1 MVITNNIIAMNAQR
15 QFNTVGRKKAKSTE
29 KLSSGYRINRAAD
42 DAAGLTISEKMR
54 SQIRG
59 LSQGV
64 ENTQDGISMCQI
76 ADGALEEVH
85 DMIHRITELSVKA
98 SNETNTAADRQA
110 IQSEIN
116 DILAEIDRI
125 SESTEFNTLPIFKEG
140 SNNRISGN
148 AKTTSD
154 SIQLSINDNS
164 KIYSE
169 IEYTYK
175 TENVN
180 VITDSEATD
189 SGFTSSTYV
198 QSPEENRKYNQDHP
212 ISYEI
217 TETGKSTNIPGIW
230 ENKGDKIYA
239 YYIYGVDREKVARW
253 NDDVSEDGWY
263 VFKRNYGDGLNCSN
277 VVEAYKVTDFIKITN
292 GTPSVDP
299 VYADDSLY
307 SSSAYGFTHYE
318 DRIARVL
325 NGLPGALENNYTEM
339 DYSGRTFSNFGRSK
353 DNNMG
358 IGRDNSTFNKSLQ
371 LKTNSVLLVHGGAS
385 EETITGWFEDG
396 DYSVSGNYIIDSDE
410 FNDKWGISY
419 TGTPKTGDKIS
430 LTVDKDENY
439 YNKRFWIQ
447 SGAQAG
453 NGLYLEFGNMN
464 TKVLG
469 INRLNVSTATGARN
483 AIETSKNAVDKV
495 SKIRSE
501 IGAQQNR
508 LEHTVANENNIV
520 ENTTAAETR
529 IRDTD
534 MAKEVANQAVQ
545 SILTQAGISMMA
557 QANQSTQGVLQ
568 LLQ

>member
-1 MVITNNIIAMNAQR
+1 MNAQR

-98 SNETNTAADRQA
+98 ANETNTAADRQA

-125 SESTEFNTLPIFKEG
+125 SESTEFNTLPIFKDVPNTRVTG
-140 SNNRISGN
+140 D

-154 SIQLSINDNS
+154 SIQLVINDNS
-164 KIYSE
+164 RIDTD
-169 IEYTYK
+169 IDYTYK
-175 TENVN
+175 TETVN
-180 VITDSEATD
+180 IGSVATD
-189 SGFTSSTYV
+189 SGFTSSTYIL
-198 QSPEENRKYNQDHP
+198 SPDENRKFNQDNP

-217 TETGKSTNIPGIW
+217 TEIGKVSSIAGLW
-230 ENKGDKIYA
+230 ENDGDKVYA
-239 YYIYGVDREKVARW
+239 YYIYGIDNDKLAEW
-253 NDDVSEDGWY
+253 NDDISEDGWY
-263 VFKRNYGDGLNCSN
+263 VFKRNYGTGLNRGS
-277 VVEAYKVTDFIKITN
+277 VVEVYNVTNFIN
-292 GTPSVDP
+292 VNDGTPRMGGNF
-299 VYADDSLY
+299 
-307 SSSAYGFTHYE
+307 SSSSPSSIIDGFTDYE
-318 DRIARVL
+318 YRMAFIL
-325 NGLPGALENNYTEM
+325 NGDNGPIDSS
-339 DYSGRTFSNFGRSK
+339 DYSGLSVTPSFGRSK
-353 DNNMG
+353 GDNSG
-358 IGRDNSTFNKSLQ
+358 IGRDNSTYDRSLQ
-371 LKTNSVLLVHGGAS
+371 INTNSILLVYGGTG
-385 EETITGWFEDG
+385 EQPITGWFKDG
-396 DYSVSGNYIIDSDE
+396 GSPSSGGYIIDSE
-410 FNDKWGISY
+410 GFNEKWGISY
-419 TGTPKTGDKIS
+419 TGTPKVGDKIS
-430 LTVDKDENY
+430 LIADKDENRY
-439 YNKRFWIQ
+439 YRRFWIQ

-453 NGLYLEFGNMN
+453 SGLYLEFGKMN

-469 INRLNVSTATGARN
+469 INGLDFSTGNEARK
-483 AIETSKNAVDKV
+483 AIETSKQAVNKV
-495 SKIRSE
+495 SQIRSE

-508 LEHTVANENNIV
+508 LEHTVDNENNIV
-520 ENTTAAETR
+520 ENTQAAESR